1 MGERLA
7 TANRGYHGAA
17 RFDRFASVAAVA
29 LVIRPEGWYSP
40 NWLQSRSALGGPA
53 IAGYVYS
60 VTSLSVPAV
69 ESKFVELVRGWLVS
83 LPHDLKIAFDAMD
96 DENLPRPVREVA
108 AGVIA
113 YVVSPNDFV
122 ADRNDTVISYT
133 DDALLLRLALSKA
146 LDNKGEDE
154 LAFRDRFPELFEGLE
169 ENLTLCKS
177 VMGELMTWLE
187 SKVGGLVALEYKGKK
202 IAKYLDDDELR
213 ELLFD
218 DGLVFRTDYPVDEKT
233 IGDKLKK
240 ATTITEVMKR
250 RRAEEARAK
259 GQAIRA

>member
-1 MGERLA
+1 
-7 TANRGYHGAA
+7 
-17 RFDRFASVAAVA
+17 
-29 LVIRPEGWYSP
+29 
-40 NWLQSRSALGGPA
+40 
-53 IAGYVYS
+53 
-60 VTSLSVPAV
+60 V
-69 ESKFVELVRGWLVS
+69 ESKFVELVRDWLVS

-122 ADRNDTVISYT
+122 ADRNDTIVSYA

-146 LDNKGEDE
+146 LGKGEDE
-154 LAFRDRFPELFEGLE
+154 QAFRDRFPELFDSLD

-187 SKVGGLVALEYKGKK
+187 GKVGALPNFEYKGKK
-202 IAKYLDDDELR
+202 IAKFLDDEEAR
-213 ELLFD
+213 EQLFD

-240 ATTITEVMKR
+240 ASTVTEVIKR

-259 GQAIRA
+259 GQSVRA